1 MGLVFNCYLTV
12 ILTSINSPGF
22 IQINITAKDAASV
35 INQKLNSNVNNLTAG
50 VNCSLS
56 LEMLSDYNLWL

>member
-35 INQKLNSNVNNLTAG
+35 INQKLNSNVNNLQP
-50 VNCSLS
+50 V
-56 LEMLSDYNLWL
+56 